1 MNEGRK
7 ASVAFSQAGAWIILT
22 PWSVSTGEKRYDRGC
37 LMTNDLFRR
46 QLGAYAAVH
55 RDWRNK
61 ATHFVGIPIIVF
73 SLLLLLSQWT
83 FQLGGR
89 EWTVSLAAA
98 IVAVLGWM
106 ALDLGIGL
114 AMALIMAV
122 AWLAAEALAGALGSA
137 SAVWMAFIAL
147 FVGGWVLQFV
157 GHHYE
162 GKRPALLDN
171 IFQAFI
177 GPMFLVAESFV
188 VMGQRSDLADAMGEG
203 DVTVR

>member
-1 MNEGRK
+1 M
-7 ASVAFSQAGAWIILT
+7 A
-22 PWSVSTGEKRYDRGC
+22 
-37 LMTNDLFRR
+37 NDLFRR

-73 SLLLLLSQWT
+73 SLLLVLSLWR
-83 FQLGGR
+83 FELAGR
-89 EWTVSLAAA
+89 EWTMSLAVA

-114 AMALIMAV
+114 VMALLMAV
-122 AWLAAEALAGALGSA
+122 AWFAAEALAGALGSA

-147 FVGGWVLQFV
+147 FVGGWALQFV

-171 IFQAFI
+171 IFQGFI
-177 GPMFLVAESFV
+177 GPMFLVAETMV
-188 VMGQRSDLADAMGEG
+188 VMGYRADLANVMGEG
-203 DVTVR
+203 DVRT

>member
-1 MNEGRK
+1 M
-7 ASVAFSQAGAWIILT
+7 A
-22 PWSVSTGEKRYDRGC
+22 
-37 LMTNDLFRR
+37 NDLFRR

-73 SLLLLLSQWT
+73 SLLLVLSLWR
-83 FQLGGR
+83 FELAGR
-89 EWTVSLAAA
+89 EWTMSLAVAF
-98 IVAVLGWM
+98 VAVLGWM

-114 AMALIMAV
+114 VMALLMAV
-122 AWLAAEALAGALGSA
+122 AWFAAEALAGSLGSA

-147 FVGGWVLQFV
+147 FVGGWALQFV

-171 IFQAFI
+171 IFQGFI
-177 GPMFLVAESFV
+177 GPMFLVAESLV